1 MLYFSELK
9 GKSVATD
16 SGVMLGRLLD
26 LVFLA
31 QTQPFV
37 TKLVT
42 GKRHKPL
49 IIPVSNLTK
58 LNTTITVSDTFTP
71 ATLSENELYVGKN
84 LMDQQIIDIKG
95 NKVVRVNDVALQEQ
109 AALPSLPAEP
119 ADRPQLMIAGVDIGV
134 VGLLRWFG
142 LDETFGKIFRLL
154 GLTVTSRF
162 LSWADI
168 QPLALSRGKVVLRK
182 EEGKL
187 AQLRPE
193 DLADHLETMGL
204 RNVTRI
210 IALLDDYHAARVI
223 ESLNV
228 SYQQNLFKE
237 FAAERSAKIIECMD
251 PDDAVDILLTL
262 STRLREHVIS
272 HLSEAR
278 QQDLGELLRLSTTP
292 IGGLITSKYFTASP
306 EETAMTI
313 RRRIRTQTGDFS
325 TLDYVYAINKQNQL
339 VGVASLHE
347 LLLQKNDV
355 ALYKFMNP
363 SVVVLHLTTPLEIA
377 VKRTFKYKVEALP
390 VIGPNKEMLGIVTID
405 DLAETI
411 LQKL

>member
-9 GKSVATD
+9 GKRIRTE
-16 SGVMLGRLLD
+16 SGVTLGRLID

-31 QTQPFV
+31 QTQPAV

-42 GKRHKPL
+42 GTPNKPI
-49 IIPVSNLTK
+49 IIPLSYLTK
-58 LNTTITVSDTFTP
+58 LNTKITISDSFSPT
-71 ATLSENELYVGKN
+71 ALSGGELYVNKN
-84 LMDQQIIDIKG
+84 VLDQQIIDIKG
-95 NKVVRVNDVALQEQ
+95 NKVVRVNDVALQEK
-109 AALPSLPAEP
+109 PI
-119 ADRPQLMIAGVDIGV
+119 LMIAGVDIGI

-142 LDETFGKIFRLL
+142 LDETFGKLFRLL
-154 GLTVTSRF
+154 GLTITSRF

-193 DLADHLETMGL
+193 DLADHLENMGL

-210 IALLDDYHAARVI
+210 IALLDDARAARVI

-228 SYQQNLFKE
+228 SYQQNLFKQ

-251 PDDAVDILLTL
+251 PDDAVDVLLTFSL
-262 STRLREHVIS
+262 RRREHVMS
-272 HLSEAR
+272 HLSQAR
-278 QQDLGELLRLSTTP
+278 QQDLKELLHLSTTP
-292 IGGLITSKYFTASP
+292 IGGLITSEFFTAHP
-306 EETAMTI
+306 EETVLTI
-313 RRRIRTQTGDFS
+313 RHRIRTETAAFS
-325 TLDYVYAINKQNQL
+325 SLPYVYAVNKQHHL
-339 VGVASLHE
+339 VGVISLHE
-347 LLLQKNDV
+347 LILQQNDV
-355 ALYKFMNP
+355 PLYKCMTP

-377 VKRTFKYKVEALP
+377 VKRMFKYKVEALP
-390 VIGPNKEMLGIVTID
+390 VIGPDKELLGIVTID

-411 LQKL
+411 LRKL

>member
-9 GKSVATD
+9 GKRVVTE
-16 SGVMLGRLLD
+16 SGIALGKLRD

-42 GKRHKPL
+42 GPPKKPL
-49 IIPVSNLTK
+49 IISLTHLTR
-58 LNTTITVSDTFTP
+58 LNTAIIVSDTFT
-71 ATLSENELYVGKN
+71 TTGLVENELYVNKN
-84 LMDQQIIDIKG
+84 VLDQQIIDIKG
-95 NKVVRVNDVALQEQ
+95 NKVVRVNDVALQEK
-109 AALPSLPAEP
+109 P
-119 ADRPQLMIAGVDIGV
+119 DLMIAGVDIGIIGV
-134 VGLLRWFG
+134 LRWFG

-154 GLTVTSRF
+154 GVTVTSRF

-204 RNVTRI
+204 RNVIHI
-210 IALLDDYHAARVI
+210 IALLDDSHAARVI

-237 FAAERSAKIIECMD
+237 FSAERSAKIIESMD
-251 PDDAVDILLTL
+251 PDDAVDILLTFSL
-262 STRLREHVIS
+262 RRREHVLS

-278 QQDLGELLRLSTTP
+278 RQDLTELLRLSDTP
-292 IGGLITSKYFTASP
+292 IGGLITSKYFTATP

-313 RRRIRTQTGDFS
+313 RHRIRMETGDFS
-325 TLDYVYAINKQNQL
+325 TLAYVYALNKQDQL
-339 VGVASLHE
+339 VGVISLHE
-347 LLLQKNDV
+347 LLLQPNDA

-377 VKRTFKYKVEALP
+377 VKRMFKYKVEALP
-390 VIGPNKEMLGIVTID
+390 VIGPDKELLGIVTID
-405 DLAETI
+405 GLTETI
-411 LQKL
+411 LRKL

>member
-9 GKSVATD
+9 GKRVITENGIA
-16 SGVMLGRLLD
+16 LGKLND

-31 QTQPFV
+31 QTQPYV

-42 GKRHKPL
+42 GNPQKPL
-49 IIPVSNLTK
+49 IIPLTYLTK
-58 LNTTITVSDTFTP
+58 LNTKICISDAFTETV
-71 ATLSENELYVGKN
+71 LVENELYVNKN
-84 LMDQQIIDIKG
+84 VLDQQIIDIKG
-95 NKVVRVNDVALQEQ
+95 NKVVRVNDVALQEK
-109 AALPSLPAEP
+109 
-119 ADRPQLMIAGVDIGV
+119 PQLMIAGVDIGI

-142 LDETFGKIFRLL
+142 LDETFGKLLRLL
-154 GLTVTSRF
+154 GLTLTSRF

-204 RNVTRI
+204 RNVIHI
-210 IALLDDYHAARVI
+210 IALLDDVHAARVI
-223 ESLNV
+223 DNLNV

-251 PDDAVDILLTL
+251 PDDAVDVLLTF
-262 STRLREHVIS
+262 STRRREHVIS

-278 QQDLGELLRLSTTP
+278 QQDLTDLFALSTTP
-292 IGGLITSKYFTASP
+292 IGGLITSKYFTATP
-306 EETAMTI
+306 EETSMVI
-313 RRRIRTQTGDFS
+313 RRRIRTETSDYS
-325 TLDYVYAINKQNQL
+325 TLAYVYVVNKDHQL
-339 VGVASLHE
+339 VGVISLHE
-347 LLLQKNDV
+347 LLLQPNDV

-377 VKRTFKYKVEALP
+377 VKRMFKYKVEALP
-390 VIGPNKEMLGIVTID
+390 VIGPDKELLGIVTID

-411 LQKL
+411 LRKL